1 MSSRFAFALMLSL
14 LVLAPAFA
22 EARPIRVIA
31 AENFYGT
38 LAEELGGPGVHVQS
52 ILKNPSEDPHLF
64 EITPTVAR
72 AIAGA
77 EVVIYNGIGYDPW
90 MTAALR
96 ATPSSARRV
105 LIVANLMGKRA
116 GDNPHIW
123 YDPDTML
130 VLARVLAHTF
140 AVLDPTHASDYA
152 TRLGHFVAAM
162 RPVAAKIATM
172 HARFAGTEVAATE
185 PVFNAMFQ
193 ALGMRVLDVIFET
206 AIMNGTEPGAAAI
219 AALENDLRAHKVA
232 LLLTNAQVREPLTER
247 MAAIAQAAGV
257 PVVGVSE
264 TEPPHM
270 TYPDWMLR
278 ELTAVEGALET
289 RRP

>member
-1 MSSRFAFALMLSL
+1 MLARLAFALALSL

-22 EARPIRVIA
+22 EARPIPVVA

-38 LAEELGGPGVHVQS
+38 LAEEIGGPEVRVQR
-52 ILKNPSEDPHLF
+52 ILKNPDEDPHLF

-77 EVVIYNGIGYDPW
+77 QVVIYNGIGYDPW
-90 MTAALR
+90 MKAALR

-105 LIVANLMGKRA
+105 LVVADLMGKRA

-123 YDPDTML
+123 YEPDTML
-130 VLARVLAHTF
+130 VLGRALARTF
-140 AVLDPTHASDYA
+140 AELDPAHASDYA
-152 TRLGHFVAAM
+152 ERLGHFVAAL
-162 RPVAAKIATM
+162 RPVAAKIAAM
-172 HARFAGTEVAATE
+172 RARFAATEVAATE
-185 PVFNAMFQ
+185 PVFNAMFH
-193 ALGMRVLDVIFET
+193 ALGMRVSDVPFET

-219 AALENDLRAHKVA
+219 AALENDLRTHKVA

-247 MAAIAQAAGV
+247 MAAIAKAAGI

-264 TEPPHM
+264 TEPPRM
-270 TYPDWMLR
+270 TYPNWMLR